1 MENGLKWR
9 LEEKKTEEREREGN
23 ACEIRFVIKRLIL
36 LILSTCN
43 PTIGFGF
50 LSLFLVLRSCQLTM
64 QWLTVCSFQ
73 DTYIFFV
80 PGQNCKRELV

>member
-1 MENGLKWR
+1 MPV
-9 LEEKKTEEREREGN
+9 
-23 ACEIRFVIKRLIL
+23 RFVIKRLIL

-64 QWLTVCSFQ
+64 QWLTVCSSQ